1 VDFSKAR
8 LHDIRWWRRVNRIIE
23 AMARDDELAILRA
36 AFDYQ
41 RTLVGLP
48 NIADNDFKNSQKL
61 ANELLADIQNNVKP
75 WAAKS
80 GTERREAQMTALI
93 DMYKRKVGDP
103 SDPVFQDKL
112 RQDLERQRQ
121 QRLKPVAET
130 ELQRID
136 RLVRERDE
144 RVRQQRRKT

>member
-1 VDFSKAR
+1 
-8 LHDIRWWRRVNRIIE
+8 
-23 AMARDDELAILRA
+23 MARDDELAILRA

>member
-1 VDFSKAR
+1 
-8 LHDIRWWRRVNRIIE
+8 
-23 AMARDDELAILRA
+23 
-36 AFDYQ
+36 
-41 RTLVGLP
+41 
-48 NIADNDFKNSQKL
+48 
-61 ANELLADIQNNVKP
+61 LADIQNNVKP